1 MNHTPTTT
9 TGSQPGKAPKRL
21 ELERLVE
28 VMSAAQMQQGV
39 SLWSDGWKR
48 LKRNRVSMISL
59 WTLVVIVV
67 LAIITP
73 ALPLQS
79 PIFQDVKQR
88 ELLRPTLFAPANPK
102 GFTWTEK
109 ALRDFLSKEKIAEFP
124 ENWVVKLR
132 AFRSKVVEAQ
142 YAGDESLLIAATPS
156 ERAALWYQWFGE
168 IEIAPPEIKSF
179 RLGIA
184 DYNEDLTLKRQE
196 LIEMSTSDS
205 QRAALQAEIESLE
218 ARHPINALWNDPGF
232 ISRSMIE
239 FRIFIFGDY
248 CIPSICGTDKLG
260 RDILSRVCWGS
271 RVSLACGLIATLVS
285 LLIGVSYGAISGY
298 FGGRIDNIMMRIID
312 VAYSIPFIFIV
323 IFIMSFLSAPKVRDT
338 LNEYGINQ
346 ITVFFLMIGAIYWLT
361 MARVVRGQVLSLKN
375 EQFVDAAKTIGTSQ
389 WGIIFKHLVPNV
401 MGIVIVYLTL
411 TIPAVIRFEAFLSF
425 LGMGVQAPDISWGM
439 LVNEGIQVITPIG
452 IYWWMIVFSGFALAL
467 TLFSLNFLGDGVRD
481 ALDPKLKNR

>member
-1 MNHTPTTT
+1 MNQTPTTT
-9 TGSQPGKAPKRL
+9 TGTQPGKASKRL

-88 ELLRPTLFAPANPK
+88 ELLRP
-102 GFTWTEK
+102 
-109 ALRDFLSKEKIAEFP
+109 
-124 ENWVVKLR
+124 
-132 AFRSKVVEAQ
+132 
-142 YAGDESLLIAATPS
+142 
-156 ERAALWYQWFGE
+156 
-168 IEIAPPEIKSF
+168 EIKSF

-184 DYNEDLTLKRQE
+184 DYNEDLASKRQE

-205 QRAALQAEIESLE
+205 RRAALPAEIESLE

-232 ISRSMIE
+232 ISKAMIE
-239 FRIFIFGDY
+239 FRLFVFGDY

-346 ITVFFLMIGAIYWLT
+346 ITIFFLMIGAIYWLT

-439 LVNEGIQVITPIG
+439 LVNEGIQ
-452 IYWWMIVFSGFALAL
+452 
-467 TLFSLNFLGDGVRD
+467 
-481 ALDPKLKNR
+481 

>member
-1 MNHTPTTT
+1 MNQTPTTT
-9 TGSQPGKAPKRL
+9 TGTQPGKASKRL

-88 ELLRPTLFAPANPK
+88 ELLRP
-102 GFTWTEK
+102 
-109 ALRDFLSKEKIAEFP
+109 
-124 ENWVVKLR
+124 
-132 AFRSKVVEAQ
+132 
-142 YAGDESLLIAATPS
+142 
-156 ERAALWYQWFGE
+156 
-168 IEIAPPEIKSF
+168 EIKSF

-184 DYNEDLTLKRQE
+184 DYNEDLASKRQE

-205 QRAALQAEIESLE
+205 RRAALQAEIESLE
-218 ARHPINALWNDPGF
+218 ARHPIKALWNDPGF
-232 ISRSMIE
+232 ISKAMIE

-260 RDILSRVCWGS
+260 RDVLSRVCWGS

-285 LLIGVSYGAISGY
+285 LLIGVSYGAIAGY

-323 IFIMSFLSAPKVRDT
+323 IFILSFLSLPEVRNT

-346 ITVFFLMIGAIYWLT
+346 ITIFFLMIGALYWLT

-439 LVNEGIQVITPIG
+439 LVNEGIQVITPIK

>member
-1 MNHTPTTT
+1 MNQTPTTT
-9 TGSQPGKAPKRL
+9 TTTTGTQPGKASKRL

-28 VMSAAQMQQGV
+28 IMSAAQMQQGV

-88 ELLRPTLFAPANPK
+88 ELLRP
-102 GFTWTEK
+102 
-109 ALRDFLSKEKIAEFP
+109 
-124 ENWVVKLR
+124 
-132 AFRSKVVEAQ
+132 
-142 YAGDESLLIAATPS
+142 
-156 ERAALWYQWFGE
+156 
-168 IEIAPPEIKSF
+168 EIKSF

-184 DYNEDLTLKRQE
+184 DYNEDLASKRQE

-205 QRAALQAEIESLE
+205 RRAALPAEIESLE

-232 ISRSMIE
+232 ISKAMIE
-239 FRIFIFGDY
+239 FRLFVFGDY

-323 IFIMSFLSAPKVRDT
+323 IFIMSFLSAPNVRDT

-346 ITVFFLMIGAIYWLT
+346 ITIFFLMIGAIYWLT

-439 LVNEGIQVITPIG
+439 LVNEGIQVITPIR

>member
-1 MNHTPTTT
+1 MNQTPTTPT
-9 TGSQPGKAPKRL
+9 DEQPGKASKRM
-21 ELERLVE
+21 ELERLME
-28 VMSAAQMQQGV
+28 VMSAAQIQQGV

-88 ELLRPTLFAPANPK
+88 ELLRP
-102 GFTWTEK
+102 
-109 ALRDFLSKEKIAEFP
+109 
-124 ENWVVKLR
+124 
-132 AFRSKVVEAQ
+132 
-142 YAGDESLLIAATPS
+142 
-156 ERAALWYQWFGE
+156 
-168 IEIAPPEIKSF
+168 EIKSF

-184 DYNEDLTLKRQE
+184 DYNEDLASKRQE

-205 QRAALQAEIESLE
+205 RRAALPAEIESLE

-232 ISRSMIE
+232 ISKAMIE
-239 FRIFIFGDY
+239 FRLFVFGDY

-346 ITVFFLMIGAIYWLT
+346 ITIFFLMIGAIYWLT

-439 LVNEGIQVITPIG
+439 LVNEGIQVITPIR